1 MRTIHLSLSH
11 ILCIGASVLFLSSC
25 SDDDTPA
32 YRDSNLP
39 DIEEGQLDIAGG
51 YNVLML
57 DCDQIDDFRHP
68 LGTRKSTTVSVDES
82 CPYIFEVVKDNDDA
96 QYLMAR
102 LRHDHNPEFIGTKS
116 YMLHLT
122 TTDGAQS
129 KDVRIV
135 VRNLSS
141 PTSVNDYAYNIGK
154 GTDIYADLG
163 NVKYPVLEFDAIA
176 AHLTDNVNNVQQ
188 AIHFEIG
195 GERYEETM
203 ERMSVSVGLDGSSPT
218 INSKHKF
225 FFTAGGSFGQES
237 LNHSIKNYEYY
248 LGFYGKVMAEVKLN
262 PDWLIPYQ
270 ADDNLCELL
279 EPTINDALNN
289 PGSPVYQ
296 KYPDTQEGIFS
307 LLDHYGAHVIT
318 KAAFGGTYIW
328 MYGRKENA
336 YEHSIGHDAS
346 AHMSFKGTN
355 GKPATEWVEM
365 YQKIHSSPYISANG
379 VGSDYDYDYEK
390 ASDAFERSVVT
401 GGDANTDIVT
411 WESNFSTEKPD
422 KWVIVSYK
430 TLDDDEARM
439 IPLYEFIDDKTSQR
453 YKAIKEYWEA
463 YQDSKYEDPAED
475 KIVLADFMMKKAS
488 SSSHQSGEPKSFV
501 AEGPDGNK
509 YIYFPMM
516 ANGNFLYADS
526 DGGFVYREQQGYAAE
541 TNQDHFVSADTE
553 ACHYWYYALAYDSE
567 CNGITDILFDNDDH
581 SGYTRRGDHANDG
594 VSGLI
599 DNNYVYVKTGT
610 SSTPCA
616 EKIKAVGLYNHS
628 NKDKN
633 SDPDKWRIWATSGG
647 AEMKKPFENS
657 ESISAFDSY
666 WEPWDNDGH
675 TSTLKVSTDFYIG
688 GLGTA
693 NDIRIFY
700 QTKDLPLTKLS
711 FGEGNTS
718 GPIVHPKKWGE

>member
-1 MRTIHLSLSH
+1 MSKFKLTLSH
-11 ILCIGASVLFLSSC
+11 IFHIGMSLLLLSSC
-25 SDDDTPA
+25 SDDTPS
-32 YRDSNLP
+32 YSDSNLP

-57 DCDQIDDFRHP
+57 DCNQIDNFRHR
-68 LGTRKSTTVSVDES
+68 LGTRKSVIISVDDE
-82 CPYIFEVVKDNDDA
+82 CPYIFEIVKDKDA
-96 QYLMAR
+96 LQYLKAR
-102 LRHDHNPEFIGTKS
+102 QRRDRNLEFIGTRS
-116 YMLHLT
+116 YMLHLN
-122 TTDGAQS
+122 TTDGSQT
-129 KDVRIV
+129 KDVKIV
-135 VRNLSS
+135 LRNLAS
-141 PTSVNDYAYNIGK
+141 PTSVNEYAYNIGK

-163 NVKYPVLEFDAIA
+163 NVKYPVLEFNAIA
-176 AHLTDNVNNVQQ
+176 AHLTDNVNNVQK

-225 FFTAGGSFGQES
+225 FFSAGGTFGQES

-248 LGFYGKVMAEVKLN
+248 LGFYAKVMAEVKLN

-270 ADDNLCELL
+270 ANDNLSELL
-279 EPTINDALNN
+279 EPTINDVLNN
-289 PGSPVYQ
+289 PGSPIYQ
-296 KYPDTQEGIFS
+296 NYPDTKDGIFN
-307 LLDHYGAHVIT
+307 LFDHYGAHVIT

-336 YEHSIGHDAS
+336 YEHSIGLDAS

-379 VGSDYDYDYEK
+379 VGSNYDYDYEK

-411 WESNFSTEKPD
+411 WESNFSTENPD

-439 IPLYEFIDDKTSQR
+439 IPLYEFIDDKSSQR
-453 YKAIKEYWEA
+453 YKAMKEYWGA
-463 YQDSKYEDPAED
+463 YQDSKYKELTED

-488 SSSHQSGEPKSFV
+488 SSSHEASEPKSFV
-501 AEGPDGNK
+501 GTGPDGNK

-516 ANGNFLYADS
+516 ANGNFLYADG
-526 DGGFVYREQQGYAAE
+526 DGNFVYRDQQGYAAE
-541 TNQDHFVSADTE
+541 TNQDHFVSADTK

-567 CNGITDILFDNDDH
+567 CRGITDILFDNDDH

-599 DNNYVYVKTGT
+599 DNNYVYIKTGT
-610 SSTPCA
+610 SSTTTS

-628 NKDKN
+628 NKDN
-633 SDPDKWRIWATSGG
+633 ISNPAKWRIWATSGG
-647 AEMKKPFENS
+647 AEMKMPFENPDNINS
-657 ESISAFDSY
+657 FDTY
-666 WEPWDNDGH
+666 WDPYDNDGH
-675 TSTLKVSTDFYIG
+675 TSTLKGSTDFYIG

-711 FGEGNTS
+711 FGEGKST
-718 GPIVHPKKWGE
+718 GPILHPKKWGE